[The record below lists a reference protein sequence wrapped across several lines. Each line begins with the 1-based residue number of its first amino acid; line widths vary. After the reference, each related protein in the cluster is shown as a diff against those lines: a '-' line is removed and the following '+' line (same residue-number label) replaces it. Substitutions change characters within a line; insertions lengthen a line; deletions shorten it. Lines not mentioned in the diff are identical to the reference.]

1 METVAFLFHDATGEE
16 VGKFDLKAGDDAK
29 ALKWMEV
36 YIFLKKY
43 VHRAGFLQTFELY
56 SPGERHGRFIR
67 EPQGHHE
74 ESRGRP
80 GGELVTL

>member
-36 YIFLKKY
+36 YFL
-43 VHRAGFLQTFELY
+43 
-56 SPGERHGRFIR
+56 
-67 EPQGHHE
+67 
-74 ESRGRP
+74 
-80 GGELVTL
+80 